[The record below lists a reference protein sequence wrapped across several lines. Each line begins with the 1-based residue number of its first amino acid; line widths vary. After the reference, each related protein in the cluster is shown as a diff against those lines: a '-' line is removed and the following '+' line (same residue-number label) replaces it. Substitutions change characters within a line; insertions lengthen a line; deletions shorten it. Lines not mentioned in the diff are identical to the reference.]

1 MKIIINDYE
10 NKVKSI
16 FTSLESDRN
25 RNNGKKMTAMV
36 QKCIKQY
43 WFTAVTQL
51 YFLISFGIFLLLRIP
66 ALSFFLEIYFSLFT
80 HKIHIL
86 INFFSLN

>member
-16 FTSLESDRN
+16 FTSLESDKN

-43 WFTAVTQL
+43 WFTAVT
-51 YFLISFGIFLLLRIP
+51 
-66 ALSFFLEIYFSLFT
+66 
-80 HKIHIL
+80 
-86 INFFSLN
+86 